1 MKAGSTGLSVPA
13 RGRLDPV
20 AALAGA
26 LTRSVGRLTTIAR
39 ADSLP
44 SGEGKVF
51 SPPRRLPKHA
61 EAAHANRLIRRVSK
75 GQDPALES
83 SRRALQLGAG
93 SSGGLKILLRFNS
106 ARCMASEFYPNALWR
121 GHGPIKG

>member
-1 MKAGSTGLSVPA
+1 MPKYPENLIHFCRPVLEHYELSSEM
-13 RGRLDPV
+13 GRMFV
-20 AALAGA
+20 
-26 LTRSVGRLTTIAR
+26 RSM
-39 ADSLP
+39 SLP

-93 SSGGLKILLRFNS
+93 SSG
-106 ARCMASEFYPNALWR
+106 E
-121 GHGPIKG
+121 